1 MPLILDG
8 TTGIVANNIADYAI
22 STAKLANSA
31 VSTDKLANSAI
42 TTDKL
47 ANSSITSPK
56 VGYAGAVLQVQHNVV
71 ATNYT
76 GASASYVQVAAFNQ
90 TFTPLYS
97 TSKVLV
103 ILSTGINLICDGMV
117 ALTRNGSIV
126 KDTWFGSTR
135 TDDQFDYPQTSG
147 FYLDSPSTTS
157 AVTYGIQVRA
167 SGCSNVIRIGGTDNH
182 QSWTFMEIA
191 A

>member
-1 MPLILDG
+1 MTVTISGNG
-8 TTGIVANNIADYAI
+8 TFGGTSLVANNIADYAV

-31 VSTDKLANSAI
+31 VTSAKI
-42 TTDKL
+42 
-47 ANSSITSPK
+47 
-56 VGYAGAVLQVQHNVV
+56 GYAGAVLQVQHNVV

-76 GASASYVQVAAFNQ
+76 GASASYVQVTAFNQ

-103 ILSTGINLICDGMV
+103 ILSTGINLVCDGSV
-117 ALTRNGSIV
+117 ALTRGGTII
-126 KDTWFGSTR
+126 KDTWFGSSR
-135 TDDQFDYPQTSG
+135 QDDVNDYPQATG
-147 FYLDSPSTTS
+147 LYLDSPNTTS
-157 AVTYGIQVRA
+157 AITYGVQVRA
-167 SGCSNVIRIGGTDNH
+167 TGCGNAIRIGGSDNH

>member
-1 MPLILDG
+1 MTIAISGNG
-8 TTGIVANNIADYAI
+8 TITGVVAGGLPSSIITSNNIIDYAV
-22 STAKLANSA
+22 STAKLANGA
-31 VSTDKLANSAI
+31 
-42 TTDKL
+42 
-47 ANSSITSPK
+47 ITSPK

-71 ATNYT
+71 MTNYT
-76 GASASYVQVAAFNQ
+76 GASASYVQITAFNQ

-135 TDDQFDYPQTSG
+135 TDDIYDYPQTSG
-147 FYLDSPSTTS
+147 FYLDSPATTS
-157 AVTYGIQVRA
+157 TVTYGVQVRA
-167 SGCSNVIRIGGTDNH
+167 SGCSNVIRIGGSDNH